1 MPAGIIG
8 NTQFTLLDHAKRKD
22 PDGKIA
28 RIVEMLNRVN
38 NVMEDMAMIEGNT
51 QTGHVTTV
59 RTGLP
64 SIAWRSINTG
74 VQPSK
79 SVTKQLT
86 VAAGMLEGMG
96 KVDEK
101 LVELAE
107 DGQAFRLSEVSPF
120 MESFSQTLSTT
131 LFYGDTRVNPD
142 RFTGLSAYYANL
154 NSSYQ
159 GNPDALVNPST
170 TAPDSGRNVF
180 DASTNSA
187 GETFGNPAN
196 GNNTSLW
203 LICWGEQSVH
213 GFYPKGSKA
222 GIYHEDK
229 GKWLVDDGR
238 GLGASYW
245 AWIDQYRAEMGLCVR
260 DWRQAVRICN
270 IDTVALA
277 SAGDDVDTSQ
287 NLIKNAI
294 QAVNYLQ
301 FPEAGKVAFYCN
313 RFLKTYLEV
322 KAVNK
327 SNNMIS
333 FETLEDGRKITK
345 LMGYPVRRVD
355 ALLNTEAQVTA

>member
-1 MPAGIIG
+1 MATIG
-8 NTQFTLLDHAKRKD
+8 NSQLTLLDWAKRKD

-28 RIVEMLNRVN
+28 KIVEMLNRVN
-38 NVMEDMAMIEGNT
+38 HVMDDMSMIEGNT
-51 QTGHVTTV
+51 QTGHVTTI

-64 SIAWRSINTG
+64 AIAWRSINVG

-79 SVTKQLT
+79 STTKQLS

-107 DGQAFRLSEVSPF
+107 DGAAFRLSEVSPF

-142 RFTGLSAYYANL
+142 RFTGLSAYYSKL
-154 NSSYQ
+154 NASYQ
-159 GNPDALVNPST
+159 ANPDAATNPSST
-170 TAPDSGRNVF
+170 LPDSGRNVF
-180 DASTNSA
+180 DASVNA
-187 GETFGNPAN
+187 GGETFGDPTQ
-196 GNNTSLW
+196 GKNTSLW
-203 LICWGEQSVH
+203 LVCWGEQSIH
-213 GFYPKGSKA
+213 GFFPKGTRA
-222 GIYHEDK
+222 GISHEDK

-245 AWIDQYRAEMGLCVR
+245 AWVDQYRAEMGLCVR
-260 DWRQAVRICN
+260 DWRQAVRIAN

-277 SAGDDVDTSQ
+277 SAGDDNDVSA
-287 NLIKNAI
+287 NLFKNAM

-301 FPEAGKVAFYCN
+301 FPQGGKVAWYCN

-322 KAVNK
+322 KAMNK
-327 SNNMIS
+327 ANNFIS
-333 FETLEDGRKITK
+333 FKTLESGERITE
-345 LMGYPVRRVD
+345 LMGYPIRRVD
-355 ALLNTEAQVTA
+355 ALLNTEAQVS

>member
-1 MPAGIIG
+1 MVATVIG
-8 NTQFTLLDHAKRKD
+8 NQQLTLLDHAKRVD

-38 NVMEDMAMIEGNT
+38 HVMDDMAMVEGNT

-64 SIAWRSINTG
+64 AIAWRSINVG

-101 LVELAE
+101 LVELAA
-107 DGQAFRLSEVSPF
+107 DGQAFRLSEVGPF

-142 RFTGLSAYYANL
+142 RFTGLSAYYAKL
-154 NSSYQ
+154 NSGYQ
-159 GNPDALVNPST
+159 ANPDAATNPSST
-170 TAPDSGRNVF
+170 LPDSGRNVF
-180 DASTNSA
+180 DASTNTE
-187 GETFGNPAN
+187 GETFGDASQGKNC
-196 GNNTSLW
+196 SLW
-203 LICWGEQSVH
+203 LICWGEQSIH
-213 GFYPKGSKA
+213 GFYPKGTRA

-238 GLGASYW
+238 GVGASYW

-277 SAGDDVDTSQ
+277 SAGDNIDLSA
-287 NLIKNAI
+287 NLFKNAV

-301 FPEAGKVAFYCN
+301 FPEAGKVAWYCN

-322 KAVNK
+322 KAMNK
-327 SNNMIS
+327 ANNFIS

-345 LMGYPVRRVD
+345 MMGYPIRRVD
-355 ALLNTEAQVTA
+355 ALLNTEAQVS

>member
-1 MPAGIIG
+1 MPAIVSG
-8 NTQFTLLDHAKRKD
+8 NTQLTLLDWAKRKD

-38 NVMEDMAMIEGNT
+38 NVMDDMTMIEGNT
-51 QTGHVTTV
+51 QTGHVTTI

-64 SIAWRSINTG
+64 AIAWRSINVG

-79 SVTKQLT
+79 STTKQLA
-86 VAAGMLEGMG
+86 VAAGMLEGLG

-107 DGQAFRLSEVSPF
+107 DGQALRLSEVSPF

-154 NSSYQ
+154 NAAYQ
-159 GNPDALVNPST
+159 KNPDQAANPSST
-170 TAPDSGRNVF
+170 LPDSGRNVF
-180 DASTNSA
+180 DASTNYA
-187 GETFGNPAN
+187 GQTFGDPTQ
-196 GNNTSLW
+196 GKNTSLW
-203 LICWGEQSVH
+203 LICWGEQSIH
-213 GFYPKGSKA
+213 GFFPKGTRA

-245 AWIDQYRAEMGLCVR
+245 AWIDQYRAELGLCVR
-260 DWRQAVRICN
+260 DWRQAVRIAN
-270 IDTVALA
+270 IDTVALGA
-277 SAGDDVDTSQ
+277 SGDDSDTSA
-287 NLIKNAI
+287 NLFKNAM

-301 FPEAGKVAFYCN
+301 FPEGGKVAWYCN
-313 RFLKTYLEV
+313 RYLKTYLEV
-322 KAVNK
+322 KALNK
-327 SNNMIS
+327 ANNFIS
-333 FETLEDGRKITK
+333 FDTLESGHKVTK
-345 LMGYPVRRVD
+345 LMGFPIRRVD
-355 ALLNTEAQVTA
+355 ALLNTEGQVS

>member
-1 MPAGIIG
+1 MVATVIG
-8 NTQFTLLDHAKRKD
+8 NSQLTLLDHAKRID

-38 NVMEDMAMIEGNT
+38 SVMEDATMVEGNT
-51 QTGHVTTV
+51 QTGHVTTI

-64 SIAWRSINTG
+64 SIAWRSINVG

-79 SVTKQLT
+79 SVTKQLA

-101 LVELAE
+101 LVELAS

-131 LFYGDTRVNPD
+131 MFYGDTRVNPD
-142 RFTGLSAYYANL
+142 RFTGLSAYYSKL
-154 NSSYQ
+154 NAGYQ
-159 GNPDALVNPST
+159 ANPDAIQNPST
-170 TAPDSGRNVF
+170 TLPDSGRNVF
-180 DASTNSA
+180 DASVNSE
-187 GETFGNPAN
+187 GQTFGDPTQSK
-196 GNNTSLW
+196 NTSLW
-203 LICWGEQSVH
+203 LVCWGEQSIH
-213 GFYPKGSKA
+213 GFFPKGTKA

-238 GLGASYW
+238 GIGASYW

-260 DWRQAVRICN
+260 DWRQGVRIAN

-277 SAGDDVDTSQ
+277 SSGDDVDLSA
-287 NLIKNAI
+287 NLFKNAI

-301 FPEAGKVAFYCN
+301 FPEGGKVAWYCN
-313 RFLKTYLEV
+313 RYLKTYLEV
-322 KAVNK
+322 KAMNK
-327 SNNMIS
+327 ANNFIS
-333 FETLEDGRKITK
+333 FETLADGRKITK
-345 LMGYPVRRVD
+345 LMGYPIRRVD
-355 ALLNTEAQVTA
+355 ALLNTEAQVS

>member
-1 MPAGIIG
+1 MVATVIG
-8 NTQFTLLDHAKRKD
+8 NSQLTLLDHAKRVD

-38 NVMEDMAMIEGNT
+38 SVMEDATSVEGNT
-51 QTGHVTTV
+51 QTGHVTTI

-64 SIAWRSINTG
+64 SIAWRSINVG

-79 SVTKQLT
+79 SVTKQLA
-86 VAAGMLEGMG
+86 VSAGMLEGMG

-101 LVELAE
+101 LVELAA

-131 LFYGDTRVNPD
+131 MFYGDTRVNPD

-154 NSSYQ
+154 NASYQ
-159 GNPDALVNPST
+159 ANPDALVNPSSSL
-170 TAPDSGRNVF
+170 PDSGRNVF
-180 DASTNSA
+180 DASTNTE
-187 GETFGNPAN
+187 GQVFGTPSN
-196 GNNTSLW
+196 GKNTSLW
-203 LICWGEQSVH
+203 LICWGEQSIH
-213 GFYPKGSKA
+213 TFFPKGTRA

-260 DWRQAVRICN
+260 DWRQGVRIAN

-277 SAGDDVDTSQ
+277 SAGDDVDLSA
-287 NLIKNAI
+287 NLFKNAV

-301 FPEAGKVAFYCN
+301 FPEGGKVAWYCN

-322 KAVNK
+322 KALNK
-327 SNNMIS
+327 ANNFIS
-333 FETLEDGRKITK
+333 FETLADGRKVTK
-345 LMGYPVRRVD
+345 LMGYPIRRVD
-355 ALLNTEAQVTA
+355 ALLNTEAQVS